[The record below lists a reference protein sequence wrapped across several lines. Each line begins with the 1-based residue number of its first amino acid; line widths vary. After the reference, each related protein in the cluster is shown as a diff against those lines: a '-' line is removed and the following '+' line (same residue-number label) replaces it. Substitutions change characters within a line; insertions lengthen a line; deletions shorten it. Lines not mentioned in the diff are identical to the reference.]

1 MATNSVTNGMKIN
14 VSMLIVICFKKFW
27 LARKVIP
34 CSIRQKFSKF
44 KEEPSNGRVP
54 GRAFYSSITFD
65 ETFNIL
71 TL

>member
-34 CSIRQKFSKF
+34 CSITQKFSKF
-44 KEEPSNGRVP
+44 KEEPSNGRYQDARFIVQLL
-54 GRAFYSSITFD
+54 SMKLLTF
-65 ETFNIL
+65 
-71 TL
+71 